1 MSHMNIYRPKAAR
14 PVTFED
20 RPDCFVEVTDD
31 RGSTVNVWLPAG
43 TAQVVADAINGALK
57 AEASA

>member
-1 MSHMNIYRPKAAR
+1 MSHINVYRPIKAR

-20 RPDCFVEVTDD
+20 RAEGFVEITEKC
-31 RGSTVNVWLPAG
+31 GSTINVWLPAG

-57 AEASA
+57 VEAGQ